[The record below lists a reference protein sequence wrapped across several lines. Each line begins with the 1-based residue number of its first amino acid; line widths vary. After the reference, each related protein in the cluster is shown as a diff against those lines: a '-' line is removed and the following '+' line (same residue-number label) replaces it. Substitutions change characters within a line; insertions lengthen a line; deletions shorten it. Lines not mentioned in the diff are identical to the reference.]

1 MQVELTMIP
10 DFDSVIAVFAVGVAA
25 CLAFH
30 LGRLS
35 NSRVQAPLWL
45 TFASLLSSLFFC
57 QFLSGQLFWAKYL
70 PVSEALVW
78 CNLAPLLIG
87 FSAGCFSSLEQVR
100 ARSRGFA
107 TAAFSFLGILFL
119 TLPFIRPMLFPA
131 NVDLAASQKE
141 DLFLQ
146 THESTCAAASAATLL
161 KMHGIAETEQSM
173 VRKCL
178 TSNQG
183 TEALGLFRG
192 LKRATRESNK
202 SARVG
207 SSNPMDWIL
216 KSQLPNVALVNFDE
230 NEFAAD
236 GRHSLKRPSRFLG
249 LSDAQGHAVV
259 VLDHHAGNWL
269 IGDPAVGMVVW
280 SDEEL
285 NNRFTGDSIY
295 LSKR

>member
-1 MQVELTMIP
+1 MQVGFIMIP
-10 DFDSVIAVFAVGVAA
+10 DFDSVIAVFAVGVSAW
-25 CLAFH
+25 LAFH
-30 LGRLS
+30 LGRNL
-35 NSRVQAPLWL
+35 NSRIQAPLWL
-45 TFASLLSSLFFC
+45 TFASLLASLFFC
-57 QFLSGQLFWAKYL
+57 QFLSGQLFWAKYF

-87 FSAGCFSSLEQVR
+87 FSAGCFASLKQVR
-100 ARSRGFA
+100 SRSRGFA
-107 TAAFSFLGILFL
+107 TAAFSVLGVLFL

-131 NVDLAASQKE
+131 NVELSARPKGE
-141 DLFLQ
+141 LFLQ

-161 KMHGIAETEQSM
+161 KMHGIEETEQSM

-192 LKRATRESNK
+192 LKRATRQSDK
-202 SARVG
+202 SVHVG
-207 SSNPMDWIL
+207 SRNPKDWMQ
-216 KSQLPNVALVNFDE
+216 KSQLPNVSLVNFDE
-230 NEFAAD
+230 NEFATDA
-236 GRHSLKRPSRFLG
+236 RHSLWRPTRFLG

-259 VLDHHAGNWL
+259 VMDYHEGNWL

-280 SDEEL
+280 SDEEF
-285 NNRFTGDSIY
+285 NHRFTGDSIF